1 MSRETQQAVLERA
14 DGVLTVTFRR
24 DEKLNAISPEMTETL
39 WRAAEQLATD
49 DEARALVITAE
60 GRYFTAGIDLR
71 SPQPGTVARDGIDFR
86 RLYRRHHLLYDE
98 LEATEKPVILAAQG
112 NCLGAGL
119 EMACSCDFRFAA
131 SGVAFSLPEVK
142 LGVIAGSGGTS
153 RLTRLVGPHWAKWIA
168 MAGRP
173 VGAEQ
178 ALQIGLVHQV
188 FPPESFSADVHRF
201 AVELAKLPAQALG
214 AAKLA
219 VDLSA
224 EVSRGAGRD
233 IERLANT
240 HLCLTGA
247 FREGVDDFGR
257 DDPGRTQTAL
267 R

>member
-1 MSRETQQAVLERA
+1 MSTDSRQATLERT
-14 DGVLTVTFRR
+14 DGILAVTFRR
-24 DEKLNAISPEMTETL
+24 DDKLNAISPEMTDTL
-39 WRAAEQLATD
+39 WRAAEQLASD
-49 DEARALVITAE
+49 DDAKVLVIAAE

-71 SPQPGTVARDGIDFR
+71 SPQPGTVAKDGTDFR

-98 LEATEKPVILAAQG
+98 LEAIEKPIILAAQG

-131 SGVAFSLPEVK
+131 AGVAFGLPEVK

-168 MAGRP
+168 MAGRQ
-173 VGAEQ
+173 VDAEE
-178 ALQIGLVHQV
+178 ALRIGLVHGV
-188 FPPESFSADVHRF
+188 FPAADLAAEVHRF
-201 AVELAKLPAQALG
+201 AVELAELPGQAVG

-224 EVSRGAGRD
+224 EIGRGAGRD
-233 IERLANT
+233 VERLANT

-247 FREGVDDFGR
+247 FREGVEDFDRR
-257 DDPGRTQTAL
+257 D
-267 R
+267 